1 MLQRFIFPII
11 TVAFVLNACQN
22 SSPTPSAPVPN
33 VEAILKHKYWVSKE
47 FSDALLNEI
56 VADTLN
62 SIPCSELIFTEKDTL
77 LLTACM
83 SDAGR
88 ATFKATGP
96 NTLDIALEGMEN
108 EPVKAIFEPRTGV
121 LTLNFPGDST
131 GAGRLQ
137 LVARDEITLEKND
150 FEGTV
155 KLARLRMAGTYKA
168 LDTKAKVQQITLNK
182 DGSHSGLNKDFDTY
196 EPWPAGVG
204 GYLED
209 ERKNLMYLENK
220 GKEPSWTALVWEL
233 RGDTL
238 RLWETK
244 NIAKPDEMPAYKRS
258 GLLGEFLKAK

>member
-1 MLQRFIFPII
+1 MKPRTTLLLALFALALQ
-11 TVAFVLNACQN
+11 ACQN
-22 SSPTPSAPVPN
+22 SSPTPPAAAPN
-33 VEAILKHKYWVSKE
+33 GEAILKHKYWVSKE
-47 FSDALLNEI
+47 FSDALLKEI

-62 SIPCSELIFTEKDTL
+62 SIPCSELIFTKKDTL

-108 EPVKAIFEPRTGV
+108 EPVKAIFEARTGV
-121 LTLNFPGDST
+121 LTLHFPGDST

-137 LVARDEITLEKND
+137 LVARDEITLGKDD
-150 FEGTV
+150 FDGTV
-155 KLARLRMAGTYKA
+155 KLARLRLSGTYKA
-168 LDTKAKVQQITLNK
+168 LEAKAKAPQITLNQ
-182 DGSHSGLNKDFDTY
+182 DGSHIGLSKDFDRY

-204 GYLED
+204 GYIEA
-209 ERKNLMYLENK
+209 RKNLMYLENK
-220 GKEPSWTALVWEL
+220 GKEPGWNALAWQL

-244 NIAKPDEMPAYKRS
+244 NIGKPDEMPEYQITS
-258 GLLGEFLKAK
+258 LLGTYLKQR